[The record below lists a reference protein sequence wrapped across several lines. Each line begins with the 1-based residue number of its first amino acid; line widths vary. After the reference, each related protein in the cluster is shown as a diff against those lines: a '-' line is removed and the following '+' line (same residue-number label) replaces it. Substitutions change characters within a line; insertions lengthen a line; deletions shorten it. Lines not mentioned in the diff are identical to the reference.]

1 MNTVSI
7 PDKTD
12 KSILQ
17 NLEEAKRTAVE
28 KVVMTVLYNY
38 YLKQR
43 NSLQCVVF
51 AHSCT
56 VINYFKLAELY
67 EPKECRALYTL
78 AERKVIL

>member
-17 NLEEAKRTAVE
+17 DLEEAKRTAVE

-51 AHSCT
+51 AHSYT
-56 VINYFKLAELY
+56 VINYLN
-67 EPKECRALYTL
+67 
-78 AERKVIL
+78 

>member
-17 NLEEAKRTAVE
+17 DLEEAKRTAVE

-43 NSLQCVVF
+43 NSLQ
-51 AHSCT
+51 
-56 VINYFKLAELY
+56 
-67 EPKECRALYTL
+67 
-78 AERKVIL
+78 

>member
-17 NLEEAKRTAVE
+17 DLEEAKRTAVE

-51 AHSCT
+51 AHSC
-56 VINYFKLAELY
+56 NYFKLAELY
-67 EPKECRALYTL
+67 EPKKCGALYTL

>member
-1 MNTVSI
+1 MCYERMNTVSI

-17 NLEEAKRTAVE
+17 DLEEAKRTAVE

-43 NSLQCVVF
+43 NSLQWVGF
-51 AHSCT
+51 AHLCT
-56 VINYFKLAELY
+56 VINYLN
-67 EPKECRALYTL
+67 
-78 AERKVIL
+78 